1 MEDSKMVRQV
11 YIVQKMSPTH
21 RIQMK
26 YKILDFTKFVN
37 FFHEIKGPKWQLLKS
52 QNLSLLLRFFTSKTP
67 QIRPIENFFAIL
79 KQHVYAGNWS
89 AKNRESLICRIKKCV
104 REIDM
109 NMIIKMFD
117 NLPPKIIK
125 AKNHGLD
132 SLL

>member
-1 MEDSKMVRQV
+1 MVRQV

-79 KQHVYAGNWS
+79 KQHVYAGSWS
-89 AKNRESLICRIKKCV
+89 AKNREGLIRRNKICV

-117 NLPPKIIK
+117 NLPLKIII

>member
-1 MEDSKMVRQV
+1 MEDSKMVRRV

-89 AKNRESLICRIKKCV
+89 AKNREGLICRIKKCV

>member
-1 MEDSKMVRQV
+1 MAAFEKSK
-11 YIVQKMSPTH
+11 
-21 RIQMK
+21 
-26 YKILDFTKFVN
+26 
-37 FFHEIKGPKWQLLKS
+37 LKS
-52 QNLSLLLRFFTSKTP
+52 DIEIFYLQNSSNKT
-67 QIRPIENFFAIL
+67 NGKLFCNL

-89 AKNRESLICRIKKCV
+89 AKNREGLICRIEKCV

>member
-1 MEDSKMVRQV
+1 MVRQV

-26 YKILDFTKFVN
+26 YKIRDFTKFVN

-89 AKNRESLICRIKKCV
+89 AKNSEGLICRIKKY
-104 REIDM
+104 EYDH
-109 NMIIKMFD
+109 
-117 NLPPKIIK
+117 
-125 AKNHGLD
+125 KNV
-132 SLL
+132 